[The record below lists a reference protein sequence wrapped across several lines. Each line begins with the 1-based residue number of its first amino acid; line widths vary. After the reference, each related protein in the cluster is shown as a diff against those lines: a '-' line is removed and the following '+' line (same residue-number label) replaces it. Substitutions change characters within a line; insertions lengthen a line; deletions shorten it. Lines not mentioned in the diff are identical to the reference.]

1 MKIKEE
7 YKKVF
12 AGFKDMYDEYQQK
25 EEERKKKGEH
35 NYNIFREFYGAR
47 SEVRVHSRFI
57 ASLLKS
63 VDSANSHC
71 QNDFFLDKFIKVCE
85 LQDFKLNTKTA
96 EVSREYKNIDIYIT
110 DGNKHIIIEN
120 KIDASDQ
127 SQQLLRYIKTI
138 YDEIE
143 EKNKQEKRNMSAQAI
158 LNKIYV
164 IYLSPKGR
172 NPSDDSLKKDGYGF
186 EIKNNELVSV
196 FDKNN
201 RSVDIKNWVY
211 KLGKRKVKFSSVK
224 VKFKCISYEKEILE
238 WIKEIKDQ
246 AKNLQDFEA
255 IISQYEKVVNEVI
268 NEKQQT
274 PINEEMVEF
283 IAENFA
289 VCSELAQNDNGKY
302 RYEKYS
308 LECSQID
315 ENLKYA
321 RMYLINDFF
330 KNYVYK
336 KLEKSLEDNEN
347 WELADYIPLQST
359 SWGNVINID
368 PKISSKFF
376 VHYVIQPVDS
386 IKNVCWGIQK
396 NYSALPSI
404 KEIIEEN
411 NIQITKRRH
420 RDDWWVFAEY
430 LYNNKKHEGVEFA
443 LYLFKNK
450 NDLKKIAEDFCNK
463 ILKTINE
470 LDNEIKI
477 INDILA
483 KEKIQNDE

>member
-7 YKKVF
+7 YKKVL

-57 ASLLKS
+57 YSLLK
-63 VDSANSHC
+63 VDSTNSHC

-96 EVSREYKNIDIYIT
+96 KVRREYKNIDIYIT

-120 KIDASDQ
+120 KIDARDQ

-138 YDEIE
+138 YDDIKKEN
-143 EKNKQEKRNMSAQAI
+143 KNLREQDI
-158 LNKIYV
+158 LNRIYV
-164 IYLSPKGR
+164 VYLSPEGR

-186 EIKNNELVSV
+186 EIKGNELVSI

-246 AKNLQDFEA
+246 AENLQDFKA

-274 PINEEMVEF
+274 PINEKMVRF

-289 VCSELAQNDNGKY
+289 VCSELAQKDNGKY

-330 KNYVYK
+330 ENYVYK
-336 KLEKSLEDNEN
+336 KLEKSLENNEN
-347 WELADYIPLQST
+347 WELADYMPLQST
-359 SWGNVINID
+359 SWGDVIYIN

-376 VHYVIQPVDS
+376 LHYTIQPVDS
-386 IKNVCWGIQK
+386 IKNVCWGILK
-396 NYSALPSI
+396 NNSALPSI

-430 LYNNKKHEGVEFA
+430 LYNNKKHEGDEFA

-450 NDLKKIAEDFCNK
+450 NNLTKIANGFCNE

>member
-12 AGFKDMYDEYQQK
+12 AGFKDIYDEYQQK
-25 EEERKKKGEH
+25 EKERKERGEH
-35 NYNIFREFYGAR
+35 NYNIFRELYGTR
-47 SEVRVHSRFI
+47 SEVKVHSRFI
-57 ASLLKS
+57 ASLLK

-71 QNDFFLDKFIKVCE
+71 QNEFFLDKFISVCE
-85 LQDFKLNTKTA
+85 LEDFKLNTKTA
-96 EVSREYKNIDIYIT
+96 EVCREYKNIDIYIT

-201 RSVDIKNWVY
+201 RSVGIKNWVY
-211 KLGKRKVKFSSVK
+211 NLGRVK

-246 AKNLQDFEA
+246 AENLQDFKA

-274 PINEEMVEF
+274 PINEKMVRF

-302 RYEKYS
+302 RYEKYRS
-308 LECSQID
+308 ECSQID

-330 KNYVYK
+330 ENYVYK
-336 KLEKSLEDNEN
+336 KLEKSLENNEN

-376 VHYVIQPVDS
+376 VHYIIQPVSS
-386 IKNVCWGIQK
+386 IKKVCWGIQK

-404 KEIIEEN
+404 KEIIEKN
-411 NIQITKRRH
+411 NIQITKTSYI
-420 RDDWWVFAEY
+420 DDWWVFAED
-430 LYNNKKHEGVEFA
+430 LYNNKKHKGVEFA

-450 NDLKKIAEDFCNK
+450 NDLKEIAEDFCNK